1 MNLPTYF
8 NSNMTFHFHTIYF
21 ISGFEISVISNS
33 KQDVRQLDGTVDTA
47 LELSIQWMTLYRGSW

>member
-1 MNLPTYF
+1 
-8 NSNMTFHFHTIYF
+8 MTFHFHTIYF

-47 LELSIQWMTLYRGSW
+47 LELSIQ